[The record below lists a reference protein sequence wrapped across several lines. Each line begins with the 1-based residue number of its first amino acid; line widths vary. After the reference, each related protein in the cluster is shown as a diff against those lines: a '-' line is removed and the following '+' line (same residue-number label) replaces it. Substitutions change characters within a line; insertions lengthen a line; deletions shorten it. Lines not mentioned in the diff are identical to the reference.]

1 MKMTQKERK
10 AALRM
15 ALSAV
20 FLPLIL
26 AAGCS
31 KGASGKAEAPK
42 AITVATTSESG
53 SLDPAGVIA
62 NTYLAY
68 SVSALDELLTFDGD
82 GKILYRGA
90 ESYET
95 SADALVWTFH
105 LRKEAKWSDG
115 SPVSAHDY
123 INTARRALDPKCGN
137 GYSDYLFY
145 ITNARKIYRGEAD
158 ISTLGM
164 EAPDDYTLVF
174 RLETPCVYFLD
185 LLRLPVYTPSYSK
198 YAVDTGTGWDT
209 DPATSLA
216 NGPFYLAEYVSNQY
230 FVVKKNEH
238 YWDKDRIKLD
248 QITYRFL
255 NDQQA
260 TANAYKTGEVD
271 VAPLVQAYII
281 EQYQGK
287 PDLVMNPMIATRYFY
302 PNLKVDVLKDVR
314 VRKAIALAIN
324 RRELCE
330 IVGADTVPTYNHV
343 AKFMKDKTT
352 GNYFVDDVEPLFQE
366 NVEEARRLLAEA
378 GYPNGAGFPGLTYN
392 YPNIEMDSDTAQV
405 LQAQLKENLNI
416 TITLNAQELQVNYS
430 ERRQGNFQL
439 CRMNWTADFADPVT
453 YLSMLA
459 TGGTYNCSG
468 VNNAEYDELLAVSDA
483 ETDPVKRAA
492 LLHRAEKI
500 SVGDNFYIIPLF
512 AMTSVNLVNPRIS
525 GINTIAASGVMEYR
539 YADVDVNGSK

>member
-1 MKMTQKERK
+1 MITLKKMVHVCGV
-10 AALRM
+10 L
-15 ALSAV
+15 LLL
-20 FLPLIL
+20 FI

-31 KGASGKAEAPK
+31 KKETEKTVSAK

-68 SVSALDELLTFDGD
+68 SVSALDELLTFDGS
-82 GKILYRGA
+82 GNILYRGA
-90 ESYET
+90 ESHEQ
-95 SADALVWTFH
+95 SSDALVWTFH
-105 LRKEAKWSDG
+105 LRRNAKWSDG
-115 SPVSAHDY
+115 SPVTAKDY
-123 INTARRALDPKCGN
+123 INTAQRALNPKCGN

-145 ITNARKIYRGEAD
+145 IENARKIYRGEAALN
-158 ISTLGM
+158 TLGI

-174 RLETPCVYFLD
+174 KLETPCVFFLD

-198 YAVDTGTGWDT
+198 YATDTGTGWDT
-209 DPATSLA
+209 NPATSVA
-216 NGPFYLAEYVSNQY
+216 NGPFYLSEYVSNQY
-230 FVVKKNEH
+230 FILKKNEH

-260 TANAYKTGEVD
+260 TANAYKTNEVD
-271 VAPLVQAYII
+271 IAPLVQAYII
-281 EQYQGK
+281 EQYKGK

-302 PNLKVDVLKDVR
+302 PNLKVAALQDVR

-324 RRELCE
+324 RKELCE

-343 AKFMKDKTT
+343 AKFMRDKTT
-352 GNYFVDDVEPLFQE
+352 GNFFVDDVDPMFKES
-366 NVEEARRLLAEA
+366 VEEAKRLLAEA
-378 GYPNGAGFPGLTYN
+378 GYPDGAGFPNITYN
-392 YPNIEMDSDTAQV
+392 YPSIEMDSDTAQV

-416 TITLNAQELQVNYS
+416 NVTLNAQELQVNYS

-439 CRMNWTADFADPVT
+439 CRMNWTADFADPST

-468 VNNAEYDELLAVSDA
+468 VSNAEYDSLLAQSDA

-512 AMTSVNLVNPRIS
+512 AMTSVNLVNPRIT

-539 YADVDVNGSK
+539 YADINGSK